1 MKVKSTSS
9 ACSCILFFVFLLILH
24 TTQAA
29 SEYIRINEV
38 ASTGDFEFV
47 ELYNAGDEDIIADA
61 GWFLLDSVEALYD
74 NDPPLYIPEGT
85 RIPSKGFLLVAPY
98 KSTGLNRR
106 NVPEEIPQEAV
117 SANTFAI
124 GSVDSITLYHGNE
137 MIDYLEW
144 ETDINSLGR
153 YPDGSSGAFQE
164 LSPTPG
170 SPNRQEQYLQFDNA
184 ANPGPEGRIV
194 INEVCSSGIDF
205 IELYNPGDSRIIIE
219 EGEWVVTDIG
229 KNDFFSLPGGTEIA
243 AKGFLVLYPDFLRL
257 PLSADRRIS
266 LPNTE
271 GERFGLG
278 RRDSVFLKW
287 KNRIADSFTWYDHVV
302 SAGRIPDGSENWSTN
317 TRLSPGKTN
326 TEK

>member
-1 MKVKSTSS
+1 MKLNSTSS
-9 ACSCILFFVFLLILH
+9 AGFCVLSLLFSVCFQTIP
-24 TTQAA
+24 AA
-29 SEYIRINEV
+29 SEDISINEI

-47 ELYNAGDEDIIADA
+47 ELYNDGNEDLITDD

-74 NDPPLYIPEGT
+74 NDPPLFIPEGT
-85 RIPSKGFLLVAPY
+85 RIPGKGFLLVAPY

-106 NVPEEIPQEAV
+106 SVPEEIPQEAV

-124 GSVDSITLYHGNE
+124 GSVDSITLYHGSK

-153 YPDGSSGAFQE
+153 YPDGSSGAFQD

-170 SPNRQEQYLQFDNA
+170 APNRQEQYLQFDST
-184 ANPGPEGRIV
+184 ANSGPGGRIV

-205 IELYNPGDSRIIIE
+205 IELFNPGDRRIIIE

-229 KNDFFSLPGGTEIA
+229 KNDFFSFPGGTEIA
-243 AKGFLVLYPDFLRL
+243 AKGFLVIYPDFLRL
-257 PLSADRRIS
+257 PFSADRRIS
-266 LPNTE
+266 LPNTD
-271 GERFGLG
+271 GERFGFG
-278 RRDSVFLKW
+278 RRDSVFLRW